1 MQITSGTDLDIVTRF
16 YMAYTGT
23 PPTAAQLNTFCSAVA
38 TAWDLDLA
46 PVHTT
51 EKTLVAVTAED
62 LTSATSAVGAATVSF
77 AGTEAGTANP
87 AGTAFLLNYHI
98 ARRYR
103 GGKPRSYM
111 PWLSQAAL
119 ATPQTWAT
127 ASLNFAVTS
136 WNSFITAV
144 RAAPWAGGT
153 LTGQVNVSYYSGFT
167 NYTGS
172 TGRNKVRST
181 VRATVPTPDVIQTV
195 SGNTRVASQRRR
207 NRP

>member
-1 MQITSGTDLDIVTRF
+1 MQVTSGADQDIVTRF
-16 YMAYTGT
+16 FMAYTGT
-23 PPTAAQLNTFCSAVA
+23 PPTATQLNTFCGAVA
-38 TAWDLDLA
+38 AAWVTDLA

-51 EKTLVAVTAED
+51 EKTLVGVTAED
-62 LTSATSAVGAATVSF
+62 LTSATGAVGSSTVSS

-111 PWLSQAAL
+111 PWLNTSAL
-119 ATPQTWAT
+119 ATPQTWAS
-127 ASLNFAVTS
+127 ASLSYAVAQ
-136 WNSFITAV
+136 WALFITAV
-144 RAAPWAGGT
+144 KAAAWAGGT
-153 LTGQVNVSYYSGFT
+153 ITGQVNVSYYKGFT
-167 NYTGS
+167 NYVGS

-181 VRATVPTPDVIQTV
+181 INPAGSVVDVIQSV
-195 SGNTRVASQRRR
+195 SGNTRIASQRRR